1 MGKLDPAAKEG
12 VRYCESLSAAKIPGL
27 HVRFDFVDGFGRS
40 GMNIPGYA
48 SGFQYLFERPK
59 IVIEPA
65 VLAALAGRYQPVGG
79 GEELV
84 LQVGDNG
91 LQRVSTGEVVNLF
104 ALAANS
110 FYHPGVF
117 LTSALTVKP

>member
-1 MGKLDPAAKEG
+1 MALVA
-12 VRYCESLSAAKIPGL
+12 R
-27 HVRFDFVDGFGRS
+27 

-59 IVIEPA
+59 IVIKPA
-65 VLAALAGRYQPVGG
+65 VLAALAGRFQPVGG

-91 LQRVSTGEVVNLF
+91 LQRVSMGEVVNLF

-117 LTSALTVKP
+117 YNLSFNGDTLNLETFYGTTQYKRMINAK